1 MATAGLR
8 ACGVSSHGVARVA
21 VHGSLMGTTAD
32 SDDRGKT
39 HLATAT
45 ATAAAAAVRLRYVVT
60 REYRERAGKPRS

>member
-1 MATAGLR
+1 LATAGLR

-45 ATAAAAAVRLRYVVT
+45 ATAAAVRLRYVVT